1 LLRQQPIVERKWIN
15 RAKNEL
21 YMDADFILAI
31 NPGATS
37 TKIAVYRTN
46 KFIFLKTIRHDSDE
60 FSKFEKSIE
69 QLDLRKK
76 LVLKEV
82 EDNHIPFEQI
92 GLIIARGGL
101 IRPIES
107 GVYEV
112 NEDMVNDL
120 KEGIMGDHA
129 SNLGGLI
136 AQELKAVFPN
146 SGAFIADPV
155 VVDEL
160 QDIARISGHP
170 DFPRTS
176 IFHALNQKSTART
189 YAHSRGMEY
198 EDLNLIIAH
207 LGSGVSIGA
216 HKKGQVIDVNN
227 GLDGEGPFG
236 PERSG
241 TLPTGALVK
250 CCFESGKSIWDVK
263 KMLAGEGGL
272 FAYMGYKDAVRVEKL
287 AREGNKKAKLI
298 QDAMAYQISKEI
310 GAMAAVLGGEVHAII
325 LTGGLAH
332 NPDLTSFVKEHI
344 SFIAPVFIYPGEDEM
359 RALAQNGALLLKGQ
373 IKAKEYSSANV
384 VNGLDLDDME

>member
-1 LLRQQPIVERKWIN
+1 
-15 RAKNEL
+15 
-21 YMDADFILAI
+21 MDADYILVI

-46 KFIFLKTIRHDSDE
+46 KFVFLKTIRHDCDE
-60 FSKFEKSIE
+60 FSGFHKSVD
-69 QLDLRKK
+69 QLDVRMK
-76 LVLKEV
+76 LVLNEV
-82 EDNHIPFEQI
+82 EENHIPHEQL

-112 NEDMVNDL
+112 NDAMINDL

-136 AQELKAVFPN
+136 ANRLKEKFPN
-146 SGAFIADPV
+146 AKAYIADPV

-160 QDIARISGHP
+160 QDVARISGHP
-170 DFPRTS
+170 KFPRIS
-176 IFHALNQKSTART
+176 IFHALNQKSTARN

-198 EDLNLIIAH
+198 EELNLVVAH
-207 LGSGVSIGA
+207 LGSGITVGA
-216 HKKGQVIDVNN
+216 HKKGRVIDVNN
-227 GLDGEGPFG
+227 GLDGEGAFG

-241 TLPTGALVK
+241 TLPAGALSRY
-250 CCFESGKSIWDVK
+250 CFEEGKNLGDVK
-263 KMLAGEGGL
+263 KMLTGNGGL
-272 FAYMGYKDAVRVEKL
+272 FAYMGLKDATIVERL
-287 AREGNKKAKLI
+287 AREGNAKAKLI

-325 LTGGLAH
+325 LTGGIAH
-332 NPDLTSFVKEHI
+332 NPDLTAYIKEHV

-359 RALAQNGALLLKGQ
+359 KALAQNGALLLNGQ
-373 IKAKEYSSANV
+373 IKAREYSTANV
-384 VNGLDLDDME
+384 VSGLDLDAME